1 MVLEDSGEGGTL
13 FVLLAIE
20 LLQRLQ
26 FVDQRFVL
34 LLQNGHPVLKALNI
48 LLLLSSA
55 LLRRF
60 PVRRERERS
69 QEVRSEIIMIINDH

>member
-69 QEVRSEIIMIINDH
+69 QEVRSEIIMIINNY